1 MASAHR
7 PPPRRPA
14 RRPLPPEP
22 VTAKPVDRLKRLH
35 VAVAL
40 APAFAAEYFR
50 KDEKRW
56 RNFEDLADTLL
67 TMATAITRK
76 L

>member
-1 MASAHR
+1 MKT
-7 PPPRRPA
+7 PPPRH
-14 RRPLPPEP
+14 RRPLPPVP
-22 VTAKPVDRLKRLH
+22 VTHESKPVDPLKRLH

-56 RNFEDLADTLL
+56 RNFEDLADTLVK
-67 TMATAITRK
+67 MATAITRK